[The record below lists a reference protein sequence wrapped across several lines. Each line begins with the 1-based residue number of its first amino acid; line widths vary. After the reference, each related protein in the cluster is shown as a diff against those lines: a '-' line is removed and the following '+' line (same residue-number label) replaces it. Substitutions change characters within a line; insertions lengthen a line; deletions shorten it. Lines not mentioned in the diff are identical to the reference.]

1 MGNPLVR
8 FLSRVLPPNTPKT
21 VCPPGPLSASA
32 SPLPL
37 VVVASFPRTG
47 THVLID
53 LLLNNFPA
61 YRRDPLYVN
70 LDEYLRAGLPVEE
83 LLRTGGYVL
92 KTHYPEATFSADQ
105 QAAYEQIFRTAILL
119 MPARPAVDVARSYR
133 RMLGGARE
141 ADLPAALQA
150 YEAYWRARQ
159 PETFAF
165 AELIDPAWTASVVA
179 RLATLLHQPQP
190 RRPIS
195 PPSRRSYL
203 RVCLRK
209 LGTRLLGNK
218 LSVVNTTVGFA
229 KTKSTPR
236 LEPAPWQRHEQR

>member
-1 MGNPLVR
+1 MSNPLFR

-21 VCPPGPLSASA
+21 VCPPGRLPASA
-32 SPLPL
+32 NSLPL

-70 LDEYLRAGLPVEE
+70 LDEYLRAGLPVED

-105 QAAYEQIFRTAILL
+105 HAAYEQIFSAAILL
-119 MPARPAVDVARSYR
+119 MPTRPAVDVARSYR

-141 ADLPAALQA
+141 TDLPSALQA
-150 YEAYWRARQ
+150 YETYWSARQ
-159 PETFAF
+159 KETFPF
-165 AELIDPAWTASVVA
+165 AEMIDPAFTPSVVV
-179 RLATLLHQPQP
+179 RLATILCQPQP
-190 RRPIS
+190 RRPIG

-203 RVCLRK
+203 PVCLRK

-229 KTKSTPR
+229 KTKTTPR
-236 LEPAPWQRHEQR
+236 LESAPWQGH

>member
-8 FLSRVLPPNTPKT
+8 FLSRHLPPNTTKT

-53 LLLNNFPA
+53 LILNNFPA

-70 LDEYLRAGLPVEE
+70 LDEYLRAGLPMDD
-83 LLRTGGYVL
+83 LLRVGGYVL
-92 KTHYPEATFSADQ
+92 KTHHPEATFSAEE
-105 QAAYEQIFRTAILL
+105 QAAYERVFQAAILL

-133 RMLGGARE
+133 RMLGGDRE
-141 ADLPAALQA
+141 RDLPSALRA
-150 YEAYWRARQ
+150 YETFWSPLQ
-159 PETFAF
+159 PEMFAF
-165 AELIDPAWTASVVA
+165 AELIDPSFTPAIIA
-179 RLATLLHQPQP
+179 RLATILGKPP
-190 RRPIS
+190 SARTIG
-195 PPSRRSYL
+195 PPSRSSYL

-209 LGTRLLGNK
+209 LATRLLGNK

-229 KTKSTPR
+229 KTKTAPR
-236 LEPAPWQRHEQR
+236 LEPAPWQRHEQG